1 MTDGDAF
8 AAKLTK
14 DLRAVSHDK
23 HLGVSFSP
31 FKMPDRREPTPE
43 DRTRMQQQMKHNN
56 RAFRKVEVLPG
67 NIGYVKFDGF
77 MPADVCAPNGVAAM
91 GFVAHTGALILHL
104 RDNGGGDPAMVT
116 FIATFLFDKRYQ

>member
-1 MTDGDAF
+1 
-8 AAKLTK
+8 
-14 DLRAVSHDK
+14 
-23 HLGVSFSP
+23 
-31 FKMPDRREPTPE
+31 
-43 DRTRMQQQMKHNN
+43 MQQQMKHNN

-91 GFVAHTGALILHL
+91 GFVAHTGALILDL